1 MYKVVVCFRM
11 EYKCTMVVV
20 CFRGW
25 SINVQGGCMF
35 QVMEYKCTRWLH
47 VSDDGV

>member
-1 MYKVVVCFRM
+1 MYKVVA
-11 EYKCTMVVV
+11 

-25 SINVQGGCMF
+25 SINVDVSGGGMF
-35 QVMEYKCTRWLH
+35 QRMEYKCTRWLY

>member
-1 MYKVVVCFRM
+1 MFQM
-11 EYKCTMVVV
+11 
-20 CFRGW
+20 W

-35 QVMEYKCTRWLH
+35 QMMEYKCTRWLY

>member
-1 MYKVVVCFRM
+1 MYK
-11 EYKCTMVVV
+11 VVV

-47 VSDDGV
+47 VSDGGV

>member
-1 MYKVVVCFRM
+1 MFQNVQGGCMFQMM
-11 EYKCTMVVV
+11 EYKCTRWLYVSD
-20 CFRGW
+20 G

-35 QVMEYKCTRWLH
+35 H